1 MKKDLS
7 NALTGHRH
15 HKFIGEYNIKDS
27 SYKILFYKL
36 TNIIEKALE
45 KSENLTL
52 ISGMALGAD
61 SIWAYA
67 IINMKKKYPDRIT
80 FEAHCPCPNQD
91 VKWEEESKIQYRWL
105 LSKADK
111 VIYYEKEYL
120 GPWIL
125 QKRNIGMI
133 DNSDCLIAVYDNK
146 STTGGTVN
154 AINYAKKKDKKIIY
168 INPENILK

>member
-1 MKKDLS
+1 MSKELS
-7 NALTGHRH
+7 VALTGHRP
-15 HKFIGEYNIKDS
+15 HKFIGEYNLKDL
-27 SYKILFYKL
+27 SYKILFHEL
-36 TNIIEKALE
+36 TNLVEKALE
-45 KSENLTL
+45 KYENLTL
-52 ISGMALGAD
+52 ISGMA
-61 SIWAYA
+61 YV
-67 IINMKKKYPDRIT
+67 IIKMKDKYPDRIT

-91 VKWEEESKIQYRWL
+91 IKWEEESKIQYRWL

>member
-1 MKKDLS
+1 MNKELS
-7 NALTGHRH
+7 VALTGHRP
-15 HKFIGEYNIKDS
+15 HKFIGEYNLKDS
-27 SYKILFYKL
+27 SYKILFHEL
-36 TNIIEKALE
+36 VNLVEKALE
-45 KSENLTL
+45 KYENLTL

-61 SIWAYA
+61 SIWAYV
-67 IINMKKKYPDRIT
+67 IIKMKDKYPDRIT

-91 VKWEEESKIQYRWL
+91 IKWEEENKKQYRWL

-133 DNSDCLIAVYDNK
+133 DKADCLIAVYDKK
-146 STTGGTVN
+146 STSGGTVN

-168 INPENILK
+168 IKPEGILK